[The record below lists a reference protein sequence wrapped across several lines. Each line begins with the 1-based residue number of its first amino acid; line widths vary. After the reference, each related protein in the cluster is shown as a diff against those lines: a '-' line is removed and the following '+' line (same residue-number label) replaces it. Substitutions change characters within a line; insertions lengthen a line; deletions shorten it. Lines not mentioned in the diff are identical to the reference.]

1 MKTITFTSHYNK
13 TKLNVRLS
21 DDNADKLF
29 NNKYYSAL
37 ELYQK
42 DSENVSYMQNTKIFS
57 FGQIKKIDNY
67 LPGID
72 YWESVEMSN
81 IK

>member
-21 DDNADKLF
+21 DEKADKLF

-42 DSENVSYMQNTKIFS
+42 DSENVSYKENTKIFS
-57 FGQIKKIDNY
+57 FGQIKKLDNY
-67 LPGID
+67 LTGID
-72 YWESVEMSN
+72 YWSSVEMSN
-81 IK
+81 NK